1 LDLLTGQQQ
10 QSFSAGHMH
19 LGAVSRLEGP
29 LFTNKQERQTLLT
42 IAQASTLQLSTHTLL
57 PSTGMTTA
65 LDNSLDMCFSALY
78 MHELHRKYHHG
89 DYIDLDKVKEETD
102 ELDDEENAQM
112 ENLDDTQQEL
122 LNRNYEYNNLD
133 SDDNNGNQSSYSRNP
148 NSVTLKM

>member
-1 LDLLTGQQQ
+1 
-10 QSFSAGHMH
+10 MP

-57 PSTGMTTA
+57 PTAGMTTA
-65 LDNSLDMCFSALY
+65 LDSSLDMCFSALY

-89 DYIDLDKVKEETD
+89 DYIDLDNVKEETE
-102 ELDDEENAQM
+102 ELENEENAQM
-112 ENLDDTQQEL
+112 ENLDDTHQAL
-122 LNRNYEYNNLD
+122 LNRNNDYNNLD
-133 SDDNNGNQSSYSRNP
+133 SDDNHGHEPLHGRNP